1 MRKIYFKN
9 LMGVI
14 LASFAIILL
23 WIIYFT
29 DLKIKE
35 GFTPKI
41 REMYRPY
48 VRTFNQGYQTFVNNY
63 GPQVILCKLRKWN
76 IY

>member
-1 MRKIYFKN
+1 MLNIYIKF
-9 LMGVI
+9 LIGI
-14 LASFAIILL
+14 LLVTFAIILL
-23 WIIYFT
+23 WNFIQ

-41 REMYRPY
+41 HAMYRPY
-48 VRTFNQGYQTFVNNY
+48 IRTFNQGYQTFVNNY
-63 GPQVILCKLRKWN
+63 GPQVILYKLRKWN

>member
-1 MRKIYFKN
+1 MLKVYFK
-9 LMGVI
+9 I
-14 LASFAIILL
+14 LIGILSVTFAIILL
-23 WIIYFT
+23 WIVIQ

-41 REMYRPY
+41 HAMYRPY
-48 VRTFNQGYQTFVNNY
+48 VRTLNQGYQTFANNY
-63 GPQVILCKLRKWN
+63 GPQVILYKLRKWN